1 MSKHT
6 LMATIGVGD
15 PDLGAEVECKIT
27 FEFRRGSPDYW
38 NKSGGHWEQGWDA
51 EVEFLTAE
59 NYCLGK
65 PSPFYGAYADMEQSS
80 LDAVAE
86 SWLESDDGQ
95 IQALETVA
103 SDHESA
109 REYAAE
115 LRADR

>member
-38 NKSGGHWEQGWDA
+38 NKSGGHWEQGYDA
-51 EVEFLTAE
+51 EVEFLTA
-59 NYCLGK
+59 
-65 PSPFYGAYADMEQSS
+65 SADWAQDN
-80 LDAVAE
+80 LDAAAE
-86 SWLESDDGQ
+86 AWLASDDGQ
-95 IQALETVA
+95 REALETVA